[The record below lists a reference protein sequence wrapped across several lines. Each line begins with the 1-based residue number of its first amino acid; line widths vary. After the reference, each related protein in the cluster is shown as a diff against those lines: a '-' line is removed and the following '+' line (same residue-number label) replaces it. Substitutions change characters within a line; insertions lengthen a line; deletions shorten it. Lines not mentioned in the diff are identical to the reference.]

1 MFFRWGFVVFTT
13 ALSVLP
19 WTSQALFPED
29 AGSFDFTVAT
39 TGHGVTRFVYSSPD
53 DGAVVTSDSPIHAHV
68 EDVDD
73 AGIITVI
80 PTSCFMASRKISDG
94 SLLWRRNVCST
105 PTSLEE
111 FAGAGPLHVVAAL
124 GEYLYT
130 MDQTGVVRGWT
141 VATGDLLWDTS
152 TKPSVH
158 PRLWTFTKD
167 GSPYVAVASEYQDLT
182 IVCGE
187 TGKVYGTVLAGQAL
201 AVAGIKPRN
210 GEIVRWMSV
219 LPEAAENGEVHA
231 LVGFVKHPSMTTKG
245 NRVALLDLTFSDDMV
260 TMVRTK
266 TFEDIRLEF
275 SALSLQLTYVVDE
288 WHALVSSAA
297 GNDLL
302 DFTITSGS
310 FSGKQTQ
317 DDMHP
322 SWTKLTSILPLTEN
336 DGMIQ
341 VKAVDSRFSPVKK
354 TAGLFRF
361 DHWGMNGWQQLY
373 GLNEKDTTQN
383 HAIVYCD
390 EAELVV
396 ALLLDS
402 TLKLWRHDT
411 MASHDLQVDVALE
424 TDDDRRKRISP
435 LQAISFLGDSGV
447 LKGESVDIFKVV
459 SCTKDAMSILAA
471 TPSGTTTQLT
481 FSVSGENVALK
492 TMWEAEEGLSDI
504 SSAVILDGSHLGLDD
519 LVEEEAVV
527 LGRLALPS
535 RLASQW
541 SSIVNLATGLAA
553 GVGISRRDHVFG
565 FVKIAALLSPSTHR
579 IWGMIT
585 SGEDRGSIRWKLD
598 LPKNAKWH
606 TMVHGTMNSPKAI
619 HGINGGTHSREILV
633 LSASDEKIEWTC
645 LDGTN
650 GAKHSSGEVAF
661 DASVVQ
667 VLPMYGG
674 TGLCRQTALLLHKD
688 QTLSVVPNDAESIDY
703 VMQFLRATPNGLY
716 THSVDKTDSNLQSFQ
731 IAEAPEG
738 SSTNPFRA
746 MPMGKAKF
754 AGEKIVKVV
763 YPTRDEVVQSMCTVL
778 GDDSLLLKYINPH
791 VAVIF
796 TMTENDEPVQPGK
809 IASALLKKET
819 PKKPQRKPA
828 GVGDAGSKIPPTGS
842 EDLPNMFLNVVD
854 TVSGRVLYRT
864 SHANVDAL
872 GPIAAVISENWV
884 VYSFVNKKTRRAEL
898 GVLTLHEGM
907 IHSTGLT
914 LFSSPEQTLSFSSFE
929 ARESKPVVLAKTY
942 TYPKIITALGATSTR
957 GGISN
962 RKILVGSADGKLT
975 ALDRKMLE
983 TRRPTGEVKEVEKT
997 EGLYQYVHRLVMLIS
1012 V

>member
-1 MFFRWGFVVFTT
+1 MFFRWGSVFLYAT

-39 TGHGVTRFVYSSPD
+39 TGHGVTRFVYSSPAH
-53 DGAVVTSDSPIHAHV
+53 GAVITSDSPIQAHV
-68 EDVDD
+68 EDVND

-80 PTSCFMASRKISDG
+80 PTSCFVASRKISDG

-105 PTSLEE
+105 PTSLAE
-111 FAGAGPLHVVAAL
+111 FAGESPLHVVAAL
-124 GEYLYT
+124 GDYLYT
-130 MDQTGVVRGWT
+130 MDQTGVVRGWK
-141 VATGDLLWDTS
+141 VATGDLLWDTP

-167 GSPYVAVASEYQDLT
+167 GSPYVAVASDYQDLT

-187 TGKVYGTVLAGQAL
+187 TGEVYGTVLAEQAL
-201 AVAGIKPRN
+201 AVAGIKPKN
-210 GEIVRWMSV
+210 GEVVRWMSV
-219 LPEAAENGEVHA
+219 LPEAAGSGEVHT

-245 NRVALLDLTFSDDMV
+245 NRVALLDLSLSDDDV

-266 TFEDIRLEF
+266 TFEDIKSEF
-275 SALSLQLTYVVDE
+275 STLSLQLTYVVDE
-288 WHALVSSAA
+288 WHGLALIAA
-297 GNDLL
+297 GNDLI
-302 DFTITSGS
+302 DFTITSGN
-310 FSGKQTQ
+310 FMGRTTQ

-322 SWTKLTSILPLTEN
+322 AWTKLTSVLPLAEN
-336 DGMIQ
+336 HGMIEA
-341 VKAVDSRFSPVKK
+341 KGVDRRFSPVKE
-354 TAGLFRF
+354 TSAIFRF
-361 DHWGMNGWQQLY
+361 DDWGMNGWQQLY
-373 GLNEKDTTQN
+373 GLDERDTTQN

-390 EAELVV
+390 KAELVV
-396 ALLLDS
+396 ALSLDS
-402 TLKLWRHDT
+402 ILKLWRHDT
-411 MASHDLQVDVALE
+411 MASHDLQVEMTSE
-424 TDDDRRKRISP
+424 TADDMRKRISP
-435 LQAISFLGDSGV
+435 LQAMSFSGDSGV

-459 SCTKDAMSILAA
+459 SCTKDEMSILAA

-481 FSVSGENVALK
+481 FSVSGESVALK

-504 SSAVILDGSHLGLDD
+504 SSAVVLDGSHLGLDD

-527 LGRLALPS
+527 LGRLGLPS

-541 SSIVNLATGLAA
+541 NSVVNLVTGLAA

-598 LPKNAKWH
+598 LPKTAKWH

-633 LSASDEKIEWTC
+633 LSAADEKMAWTC

-661 DASVVQ
+661 DAPVVQ

-674 TGLCRQTALLLHKD
+674 TGLCRQTALLLHTD
-688 QTLSVVPNDAESIDY
+688 QSLSVVPNDAESIDY

-716 THSVDKTDSNLQSFQ
+716 THLVDKTDSNLQSFQ
-731 IAEAPEG
+731 ITEAPVG
-738 SSTNPFRA
+738 SSINPFRA

-754 AGEKIVKVV
+754 AGETIVKVV

-796 TMTENDEPVQPGK
+796 TMTEKDESVQPGK
-809 IASALLKKET
+809 IASALSRKET
-819 PKKPQRKPA
+819 PKKQRKPA
-828 GVGDAGSKIPPTGS
+828 GVGDAGSKTPATGS
-842 EDLPNMFLNVVD
+842 DNLPNMFLNVVD

-864 SHANVDAL
+864 SHADVDAV

-962 RKILVGSADGKLT
+962 RKILVASADGKVT

-997 EGLYQYVHRLVMLIS
+997 EGLYQ
-1012 V
+1012 